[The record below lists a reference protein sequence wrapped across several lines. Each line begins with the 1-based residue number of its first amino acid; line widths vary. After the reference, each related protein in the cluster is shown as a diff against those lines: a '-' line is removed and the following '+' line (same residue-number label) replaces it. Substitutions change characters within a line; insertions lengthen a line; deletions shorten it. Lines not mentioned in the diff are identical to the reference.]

1 VEAVVVLADSAPEQ
15 VKALRLEQNTQL
27 RLALVALVELLHQ
40 HQAFQEVILYLVR
53 LPLLVAV
60 AVEMKQKMALLVV
73 LVVVV
78 VELLVL
84 KPAAQVILQALLLHK
99 VMLEETMLRQVISLP
114 VVEEERVRQAK
125 RHQPIQAATVVMGH
139 LQVFL
144 AHP

>member
-1 VEAVVVLADSAPEQ
+1 M
-15 VKALRLEQNTQL
+15 
-27 RLALVALVELLHQ
+27 ELLHQ

-73 LVVVV
+73 LVEVL
-78 VELLVL
+78 VEPLVL
-84 KPAAQVILQALLLHK
+84 FLVAQVILLAHHHHK
-99 VMLEETMLRQVISLP
+99 VILEETMLRQVISLLA
-114 VVEEERVRQAK
+114 VGVGQAQQAK
-125 RHQPIQAATVVMGH
+125 RQQPIQAATVVMDH

>member
-1 VEAVVVLADSAPEQ
+1 
-15 VKALRLEQNTQL
+15 
-27 RLALVALVELLHQ
+27 LALVALVELLHQ

-60 AVEMKQKMALLVV
+60 AVEMKQKMVLLVV
-73 LVVVV
+73 LVEVL

-84 KPAAQVILQALLLHK
+84 KPAAQVILQAPLLHK
-99 VMLEETMLRQVISLP
+99 VMLEETILRQVISLLA
-114 VVEEERVRQAK
+114 VGVGQAQQAK
-125 RHQPIQAATVVMGH
+125 RQQPIQAATVVMGH